1 MVREKVMGLVLA
13 MKGERFILSSGCDLP
28 PETPA
33 ENLDAFIEA
42 ALSLKG

>member
-1 MVREKVMGLVLA
+1 MNMGI
-13 MKGERFILSSGCDLP
+13 KDICFILSSGCDLS

-42 ALSLKG
+42 ALSHKG